1 MGFKIHSQEEVREQ
15 PQPQTEM
22 KQMPSV
28 VPKMVD
34 ETPSINAPKHHG
46 MVVYKKPAL
55 SEARKAHIEKMN
67 KIRSE
72 NAAKRKLER
81 SAKQNLM
88 KSATLSESDIDAI
101 VSAKIKEIEDQ
112 QREYELALQEKQ
124 RKEQD
129 IEALIEQRVNEYL
142 NAHKKKP
149 IPRKQIEKPEPVPVH
164 DEMPPQI
171 GAAPGIV
178 APTPLP
184 PLDKYAVA
192 FGL

>member
-1 MGFKIHSQEEVREQ
+1 MGFKIHSSEEVREQ
-15 PQPQTEM
+15 PQPQQSEL

-28 VPKMVD
+28 VPKVVD
-34 ETPSINAPKHHG
+34 ETPSHAPKHHG

-129 IEALIEQRVNEYL
+129 IEALIEQSVNDYL
-142 NAHKKKP
+142 SAHKKKP
-149 IPRKQIEKPEPVPVH
+149 IPRKQIERPEPVPVH
-164 DEMPPQI
+164 DELPPQQ

-184 PLDKYAVA
+184 PMDKYAVA